1 MTGLA
6 LQYSTE
12 IISWKESLMNYL
24 FSATQLEQRLQMVIA
39 ADSITD
45 IGTHTEAYLTLIEA
59 FVDRGHA
66 LSTEII
72 HQQALLIHDGKLIE
86 DNDITELI
94 QAEQSRLRDELSDIK
109 NDYTMLS
116 RETTDFLKRLHS

>member
-6 LQYSTE
+6 LKYSTE

-45 IGTHTEAYLTLIEA
+45 LGIHTEAYLTMIEA

-72 HQQALLIHDGKLIE
+72 HQQALLVHDGKLIE
-86 DNDITELI
+86 DSDITDLI
-94 QAEQSRLRDELSDIK
+94 RKEQSRLRDDMSDVKNEYVLLSK
-109 NDYTMLS
+109 
-116 RETTDFLKRLHS
+116 ETTDFLKRLHS